1 MDAKI
6 YSLSGWKKSR
16 PPKPKPVTTE
26 DIFEEVV
33 EILLA
38 DWIKYATNNKLNEFF
53 LSKIPSHFKPTV
65 PCDIVN
71 DLNELSR
78 IENQMGMQ
86 ITLTWPTPEISGWVA
101 GFEINDAVFVP
112 LKNGIASEANIRAF
126 NILTFFIFSNRI
138 LHNKEI

>member
-33 EILLA
+33 EILQS
-38 DWIKYATNNKLNEFF
+38 DWMKYATNNKLNEFF
-53 LSKIPSHFKPTV
+53 LSKLPSHFKPAAQ
-65 PCDIVN
+65 CDIVN
-71 DLNELSR
+71 DLNELSN
-78 IENQMGMQ
+78 IENRMGMK
-86 ITLTWPTPEISGWVA
+86 IVLHWPTQEILGWVA
-101 GFEINDAVFVP
+101 GFEISDVVFIP
-112 LKNGIASEANIRAF
+112 LKSGFATEANMRAF